1 MTRNIGLP
9 VKESKKKIEENE
21 KNNPFNGTLSIR
33 GKIFE
38 GTVINAK
45 ANGTIVIQKESPI
58 YFKKF
63 KRFGRSKNKIHAH
76 VPSNINV
83 EEGDYVICSVSGKN
97 IPLNQ
102 LTYWN
107 VELQEA
113 YFSPKE
119 AQQRYEELNKK

>member
-1 MTRNIGLP
+1 M
-9 VKESKKKIEENE
+9 NE
-21 KNNPFNGTLSIR
+21 KKAKLKFSPNN
-33 GKIFE
+33 FE
-38 GTVINAK
+38 IIEN
-45 ANGTIVIQKESPI
+45 
-58 YFKKF
+58 
-63 KRFGRSKNKIHAH
+63 
-76 VPSNINV
+76 
-83 EEGDYVICSVSGKN
+83 GDYVLCSVSGKS